1 MNWLLALALLQAPAG
16 GGLVDEGTLVVRE
29 DTVEI
34 ARESFRLQHGRLA
47 RGGTGWTLAT
57 TIRYDRSRPVV
68 VLAPILEISADT
80 LPATL
85 QFDVADPRSPSR
97 ILGELGRGR
106 FTVRVV
112 ARASER
118 AREFATGSR
127 PVVLD
132 DSVFAF
138 YLIAAWRGRA
148 GGDGGAVS
156 LTAIVP
162 RGLRRETV
170 EVRDLGMAATTL
182 NHDPATLRHIT
193 VTSSEGPNPL
203 VHVWLDSTG
212 RLMKVEIPARRLT
225 VERLAG
231 G

>member
-1 MNWLLALALLQAPAG
+1 MTWLLALALLQAPS
-16 GGLVDEGTLVVRE
+16 LIDEGILVVRE
-29 DTVEI
+29 DTVEV
-34 ARESFRLQHGRLA
+34 ARESFRIHHGRLA
-47 RGGTGWTLAT
+47 RGGTGWTLST
-57 TIRYDRSRPVV
+57 TIRYDRARPVV

-85 QFDVADPRSPSR
+85 QFDVADPRRPSR

-106 FTVRVV
+106 FTVRQV

-132 DSVFAF
+132 DSVFAL
-138 YLIAAWRGRA
+138 YLVAVWHAISP
-148 GGDGGAVS
+148 GDAP

-162 RGLRRETV
+162 RSLRRDTLAA
-170 EVRDLGMAATTL
+170 RDLGVMATRL
-182 NHDPATLRHIT
+182 NRDPATLRH
-193 VTSSEGPNPL
+193 VTLTGGPNGV
-203 VHVWLDSTG
+203 VHVWVDTQG
-212 RLMKVEIPARRLT
+212 RLMKVEIPSRRVT